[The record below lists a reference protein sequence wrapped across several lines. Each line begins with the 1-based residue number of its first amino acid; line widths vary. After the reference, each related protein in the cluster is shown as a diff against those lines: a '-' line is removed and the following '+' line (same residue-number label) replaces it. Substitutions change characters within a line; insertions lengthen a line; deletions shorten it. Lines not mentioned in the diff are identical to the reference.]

1 LSKND
6 VTAAASYLFAA
17 VAAAGDIGL
26 AEDTYRAIAAV
37 LPFHLIDDLAE
48 AWNSLEI
55 A

>member
-1 LSKND
+1 

-17 VAAAGDIGL
+17 VAAAGDTEL

-37 LPFHLIDDLAE
+37 LPYHLIDDLTE
-48 AWNSLEI
+48 AWEGI